1 MKKEDKKEIL
11 SEEEFCHNHSQC
23 VWKYK
28 IIIQKEE
35 PKPIHEQIIEHCGG
49 KEKFMEI
56 CGLKPKQETLEEAA
70 DAIET
75 KYTNGKRNNFK
86 YDIDWVK
93 YILWTIICVCFG
105 MVLGMFTTKLIYG
118 L

>member
-1 MKKEDKKEIL
+1 MVMKLI
-11 SEEEFCHNHSQC
+11 N
-23 VWKYK
+23 
-28 IIIQKEE
+28 
-35 PKPIHEQIIEHCGG
+35 
-49 KEKFMEI
+49 
-56 CGLKPKQETLEEAA
+56 GLKNLKRNKMKQETLEEAA

>member
-1 MKKEDKKEIL
+1 
-11 SEEEFCHNHSQC
+11 
-23 VWKYK
+23 
-28 IIIQKEE
+28 
-35 PKPIHEQIIEHCGG
+35 
-49 KEKFMEI
+49 MENN
-56 CGLKPKQETLEEAA
+56 KQETLEEAA